1 MNYLPESV
9 PVASVSCGSIGDRV
23 NLILIRNAA
32 LIFVWIVGFLVS
44 FVPCLHA
51 SLYFLLRLARDNF
64 KAWRQRQRDNVIDLQ
79 GPEKIVK
86 MLCIN
91 FYRSGQWR
99 IAQMVNWL
107 LCTREFHV

>member
-51 SLYFLLRLARDNF
+51 SLYFLLSLARDNF

-79 GPEKIVK
+79 GPEKNCKNV
-86 MLCIN
+86 
-91 FYRSGQWR
+91 
-99 IAQMVNWL
+99 MVSL
-107 LCTREFHV
+107 SKYSTHKEYTVVRYQ